1 MEHWEQLIRT
11 KVILCNMLSIGIA
24 LMMIPLLSQCVP
36 LKNVYE
42 YQNKTNYILEPD
54 VSYYLNGGDADSFT
68 LNGNVAAWQRQFLR
82 AKRLMNV
89 SLPNTH
95 LDFFGIQTSIPIFVG
110 PWSLQRI
117 FHPDGEVAT
126 AQAAAQVGT
135 ICGISMGT
143 TSTFEEIVAG
153 VTRVDPNYKGL
164 FFQLYIG
171 SNLTQ
176 TAAVVQK
183 AESFGIRGFFLTVD
197 SASAGTLKPRDRPSS
212 DQMQAIM
219 AAKNLT
225 SHYSIPTLVN
235 INWSILE
242 WLKGITK
249 KLIIVKGIL
258 SVEEALEARARGAH
272 GIVVSN
278 HGGRD
283 LDTSVP
289 TALILPE
296 IAAALKLTPSDNND
310 FKILVDGGIRRGIDV
325 IKAIAMGADAVM
337 IGRAAA
343 WGLTVDG
350 QQGVKDVLELLYREM
365 SNGMKA
371 LGLNTLD
378 DIKKSSKALLWSP
391 PTCSD
396 LYGG

>member
-1 MEHWEQLIRT
+1 M
-11 KVILCNMLSIGIA
+11 
-24 LMMIPLLSQCVP
+24 
-36 LKNVYE
+36 
-42 YQNKTNYILEPD
+42 
-54 VSYYLNGGDADSFT
+54 
-68 LNGNVAAWQRQFLR
+68 
-82 AKRLMNV
+82 
-89 SLPNTH
+89 
-95 LDFFGIQTSIPIFVG
+95 
-110 PWSLQRI
+110 
-117 FHPDGEVAT
+117 
-126 AQAAAQVGT
+126 
-135 ICGISMGT
+135 
-143 TSTFEEIVAG
+143 
-153 VTRVDPNYKGL
+153 
-164 FFQLYIG
+164 
-171 SNLTQ
+171 
-176 TAAVVQK
+176 
-183 AESFGIRGFFLTVD
+183 
-197 SASAGTLKPRDRPSS
+197 
-212 DQMQAIM
+212 
-219 AAKNLT
+219 
-225 SHYSIPTLVN
+225 
-235 INWSILE
+235 LE